1 MRFIILLFIA
11 HHVLSSGDLNWAFIA
26 GYETPLQIKAKL
38 TAVLQNSD
46 LSSVTEKKV
55 LYKRVLEVCAYF
67 GIGACLPLMK
77 AVVVVAEVAVVRVR
91 AQVTTAVEAAAGIE
105 SLQHQSRAANAYQQR
120 QPTPISRGDLF
131 F

>member
-67 GIGACLPLMK
+67 GSTNVCWRCVLTSEL
-77 AVVVVAEVAVVRVR
+77 V
-91 AQVTTAVEAAAGIE
+91 
-105 SLQHQSRAANAYQQR
+105 LAYR
-120 QPTPISRGDLF
+120 
-131 F
+131 